1 MPTQN
6 DEYWFVEEHEPCML
20 GTIHEPLASVT
31 LLVGP
36 VTAKPLQFV
45 LVTLSWL
52 RRGATRSWGVGS
64 ALATE
69 EGHDDDGC
77 CEKPAGKMTRQQGL
91 LLRWIEISCENK
103 TCACEELY

>member
-52 RRGATRSWGVGS
+52 RRRATRSWGVGS
-64 ALATE
+64 ALATVRKVMTMTVVARNVL
-69 EGHDDDGC
+69 GKCRGNKVFSC
-77 CEKPAGKMTRQQGL
+77 AGAGFRCEK
-91 LLRWIEISCENK
+91 
-103 TCACEELY
+103 